1 MKTKFFVVLKM
12 NEKLIE
18 NGLLFITLILTLIIG
33 LMLFFLISQS
43 MPAFGQIGFQEM
55 LAGLKWLP
63 DMEIFGTFP
72 MILSTLTVS
81 FLALMIAVPLS
92 LTTAIYIEEIAS
104 DYVKELFKPII
115 QTLAGI
121 PSVVYGF
128 FGLTVL
134 VPLIRENLGGTGFS
148 ILTASIVLAI
158 MILPTIIS
166 LSQDAISNVAFDYRQ
181 ASLALGSSHFQTI
194 RHIIIPCALP
204 GIFTGIILG
213 LGRAVGETLA
223 VLMIVGNVA
232 QIPNSLIDPVRTLAS
247 NIALEM
253 GYAMDIHYNALFAS
267 ALILFAII
275 IVLMLI
281 STYIQH
287 KWGC

>member
-1 MKTKFFVVLKM
+1 
-12 NEKLIE
+12 
-18 NGLLFITLILTLIIG
+18 
-33 LMLFFLISQS
+33 
-43 MPAFGQIGFQEM
+43 
-55 LAGLKWLP
+55 
-63 DMEIFGTFP
+63 
-72 MILSTLTVS
+72 
-81 FLALMIAVPLS
+81 
-92 LTTAIYIEEIAS
+92 
-104 DYVKELFKPII
+104 
-115 QTLAGI
+115 
-121 PSVVYGF
+121 
-128 FGLTVL
+128 
-134 VPLIRENLGGTGFS
+134 
-148 ILTASIVLAI
+148 

-166 LSQDAISNVAFDYRQ
+166 LSQDAISNVAFEYRQ
-181 ASLALGSSHFQTI
+181 VSFALGSSHFQTI
-194 RHIIIPCALP
+194 RHVIIPCALP

-275 IVLMLI
+275 VILMLI

>member
-1 MKTKFFVVLKM
+1 M

-18 NGLLFITLILTLIIG
+18 NGLLFITLTSTAIIG
-33 LMLFFLISQS
+33 LMIFFLISQS
-43 MPAFGQIGFQEM
+43 IPAFGQIGLGEI

-72 MILSTLTVS
+72 MILSTLMVS

-92 LTTAIYIEEIAS
+92 ITTAIYIEEIAS
-104 DYVKELFKPII
+104 DNVKELFKPII

-121 PSVVYGF
+121 PSVIYGF

-148 ILTASIVLAI
+148 ILTASIVLSI

-166 LSQDAISNVAFDYRQ
+166 LSQDAIRNVAFEYRQ
-181 ASLALGSSHFQTI
+181 VSFALGSSHFQTI
-194 RHIIIPCALP
+194 RHVIIPCALP

-275 IVLMLI
+275 VILMLI